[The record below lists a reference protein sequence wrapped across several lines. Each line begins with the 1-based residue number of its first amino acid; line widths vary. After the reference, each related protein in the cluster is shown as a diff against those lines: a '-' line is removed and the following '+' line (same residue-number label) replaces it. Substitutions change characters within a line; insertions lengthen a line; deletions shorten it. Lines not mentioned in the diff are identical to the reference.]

1 MKLDTSKIKLSNKDV
16 SKGLRFPSEVS
27 IDLAYL
33 CGVLAGDG
41 NIHIRKDKYDYA
53 IKCVGNP
60 KDEQE
65 FYNEILVP
73 LFKKVFGL
81 QLKPKFLDKNTT
93 FGITL
98 WSKALVK
105 FLTEI
110 IGLPSSAKHPSL
122 RIPKIFDTKELKL
135 AFIQGVADTDFC
147 FNIRKCGRTSIVG
160 ASKTRRFMEEISKEV
175 EELGIR
181 MWKGFDY
188 KIKDDRLKK
197 GFNIINRIEIANKKG
212 ILCWLDNIGFRSPKH
227 LEKVRRWKCSSSG
240 RWI

>member
-1 MKLDTSKIKLSNKDV
+1 MKLDISNITFSREDIIKGFKLPTKT
-16 SKGLRFPSEVS
+16 S

-41 NIHIRKDKYDYA
+41 NIHIRKNKYDYA

-65 FYNEILVP
+65 FYYIVICP
-73 LFKKVFGL
+73 LFKKIFGL
-81 QLKPKFLDKNTT
+81 KIIPKLLDKNTT

-105 FLTEI
+105 FLTET
-110 IGLPSSAKHPSL
+110 IGLPSGAKHPSL

-147 FNIRKCGRTSIVG
+147 FNLKKCGRTVIVG
-160 ASKTRRFMEEISKEV
+160 ASKTRQFMEEISKEV

-197 GFNIINRIEIANKKG
+197 GFCITNRIEIGSKKS
-212 ILCWLDNIGFRSPKH
+212 ILIWLNNIGFRSPKN
-227 LEKVRRWKCSSSG
+227 
-240 RWI
+240 